1 MDQDK
6 QVPEVEGIEA
16 KEISPQEF
24 LHATLGAPT
33 GEVPHVRG
41 EKRLPFKP
49 APDEWALV
57 SKEAL

>member
-24 LHATLGAPT
+24 LHATLGAPKS
-33 GEVPHVRG
+33 EVPHVRG
-41 EKRLPFKP
+41 EKVLPFKP
-49 APDEWALV
+49 APDEWEIV
-57 SKEAL
+57 